1 MAETSSDSEQV
12 RPSLAMAW
20 SHGVRTAGLVWASQP
35 WLIIWIAVLTVVVA
49 LLPAA
54 ALYMSRLIVDSVVAA
69 IESGT
74 GADRD
79 TALTWVGVEAAI
91 LAALLAARRLLAFER
106 SRLQVELGYATNQAI
121 LGKCAA
127 LDLEQIERA
136 DLQQQLVIAKQF
148 ATSRPYNLV
157 SRGFDVL
164 QHMLT
169 LISVAALLWAFSP
182 LLLAFIVAGA
192 LPLFVGNLR
201 FADTAFGFYKGRTP
215 EVRERSYLES
225 LVTGEGSAKDRLHY
239 RLDEPLQARY
249 RNLFQA
255 MFQRDLAMKARHAL
269 WGAMLAVLSTAVFLG
284 AKIWIIWVTIAGT
297 ITLGQMTMFVG
308 LVKQGQASVTNLLA
322 AFNGVVEDVLYLST
336 LYGFLDTPV
345 QTRSGAI
352 RAGIKTGDGLRFEH
366 VSYRYPNG
374 PRLALDDVSFHM
386 PAGSALGIVG
396 VNGSGKSTL
405 VKLALGLYQPLQG
418 RVLLDGSELAEWDRG
433 ALAKR
438 FGVLFQPSTNFKM
451 TARENI
457 QVGVGLDTMSE
468 EALARASALG
478 LADDVIA
485 DLPDG
490 YDSRLSKRFVDGIEM
505 SGGQWKRLA
514 LARAYANPDADC
526 IILDEPTAAL
536 DANAEA
542 ELLKRPRDGKA
553 LIIIS
558 HRLSNL
564 RPTDQII
571 MLEKGRIIEQGA
583 HDDLIERG
591 GAYASMYT
599 VQAKAY
605 R

>member
-1 MAETSSDSEQV
+1 MADTGSDTAQA
-12 RPSLAMAW
+12 RPSLATAW
-20 SHGVRTAGLVWASQP
+20 THGVRTAGLVWATQP
-35 WLIIWIAVLTVVVA
+35 WLIVWIAVLTVVVA

-54 ALYMSRLIVDSVVAA
+54 ALYMSKLILDSVVAA
-69 IESGT
+69 IESGAS
-74 GADRD
+74 ADRE
-79 TALTWVGVEAAI
+79 TALIWVGVEAAI
-91 LAALLAARRLLAFER
+91 LAGLLAARRLLAFER

-121 LGKCAA
+121 LGKCATLA
-127 LDLEQIERA
+127 LEQIERA
-136 DLQQQLVIAKQF
+136 DVQQQLVIAKQF

-157 SRGFDVL
+157 SRGFDLL
-164 QHMLT
+164 QHTLT
-169 LISVAALLWAFSP
+169 LVSVAALLWAFSP
-182 LLLAFIVAGA
+182 LLLVFILAGA
-192 LPLFVGNLR
+192 LPLFLGNLR

-225 LVTGEGSAKDRLHY
+225 LITGEGSAKERVHY

-249 RNLFQA
+249 RSLFQS
-255 MFQRDLAMKARHAL
+255 MFQRDLSMKARHAL

-284 AKIWIIWVTIAGT
+284 AKLWIVWVTLLGT

-345 QTRSGAI
+345 TPRP
-352 RAGIKTGDGLRFEH
+352 AGQGVGVAPGDGLRFEN

-405 VKLALGLYQPLQG
+405 IKLALGLYQPLHG
-418 RVLLDGSELAEWDRG
+418 RVLLDGTELGDWSRD
-433 ALAKR
+433 ALASR

-457 QVGVGLDTMSE
+457 QVGTGFSPMSE
-468 EALARASALG
+468 EDLARAARLG
-478 LADDVIA
+478 LADDVIS

-490 YDSRLSKRFVDGIEM
+490 YDSRLSKRYVDGIEM

-514 LARAYANPDADC
+514 LARAYANAQADY

-536 DANAEA
+536 DAKAEA
-542 ELLKRPRDGKA
+542 ELLRRPREGKS

-564 RPTDQII
+564 RPSDQII
-571 MLEKGRIIEQGA
+571 MLEKGRILEQGPHDALIEQ
-583 HDDLIERG
+583 G
-591 GAYASMYT
+591 GAYADMYT
-599 VQAKAY
+599 QQAKAY

>member
-1 MAETSSDSEQV
+1 MADTGSDTTQA
-12 RPSLAMAW
+12 RPSIAAAW
-20 SHGVRTAGLVWASQP
+20 THGVRTAGLVWATQP
-35 WLIIWIAVLTVVVA
+35 WLIVWISVLTVVVA

-54 ALYMSRLIVDSVVAA
+54 ALYMSKLIVDSVVAA
-69 IESGT
+69 IESGAS
-74 GADRD
+74 ADRE
-79 TALTWVGVEAAI
+79 TALIWVGVEAAI
-91 LAALLAARRLLAFER
+91 LAGLLAARRLLAFER

-127 LDLEQIERA
+127 LTLEQIERA
-136 DLQQQLVIAKQF
+136 DVQQQLVIAKQF

-157 SRGFDVL
+157 SRGFDLL
-164 QHMLT
+164 QHALT
-169 LISVAALLWAFSP
+169 LVSVAALLWAFSP
-182 LLLAFIVAGA
+182 FLLVFILAGA
-192 LPLFVGNLR
+192 LPLFLGNLR

-225 LVTGEGSAKDRLHY
+225 LITGEGSAKERVHY
-239 RLDEPLQARY
+239 RLDEPLQERY
-249 RNLFQA
+249 RTLFQS
-255 MFQRDLAMKARHAL
+255 MFRRDLSMKARHAL

-284 AKIWIIWVTIAGT
+284 AKLWIVWVTLLGT

-345 QTRSGAI
+345 SA
-352 RAGIKTGDGLRFEH
+352 RAAGQVAGVAPGDGLRFEH
-366 VSYRYPNG
+366 VSYQYPNG

-405 VKLALGLYQPLQG
+405 IKLALGLYQPLHG
-418 RVLLDGSELAEWDRG
+418 RVLLDGTELGDWSRD
-433 ALAKR
+433 ALARR
-438 FGVLFQPSTNFKM
+438 FGVLFQPSTNFKL

-457 QVGVGLDTMSE
+457 QIGTGFSPMSE
-468 EALARASALG
+468 EELARAARLG

-514 LARAYANPDADC
+514 LARAYANAQADC

-542 ELLKRPRDGKA
+542 ELLRRPRDGKS

-571 MLEKGRIIEQGA
+571 MLEKGRILEQGPHDALIEQG
-583 HDDLIERG
+583 G
-591 GAYASMYT
+591 PYADMYT
-599 VQAKAY
+599 QQAKAY

>member
-1 MAETSSDSEQV
+1 MSDTNPDSAQV
-12 RPSLAMAW
+12 RPSIAMAW
-20 SHGVRTAGLVWASQP
+20 SHGVRTAGLVWSSQP
-35 WLIIWIAVLTVVVA
+35 WLIICISILTVVVA

-69 IESGT
+69 IESGAS
-74 GADRD
+74 ADRD
-79 TALTWVGVEAAI
+79 AALMWVRVEAAI
-91 LAALLAARRLLAFER
+91 LAVLLAARRLLAFER

-148 ATSRPYNLV
+148 TTSRPYNLV
-157 SRGFDVL
+157 SRGFDLL
-164 QHMLT
+164 QHALT
-169 LISVAALLWAFSP
+169 LVSVAVLLWAFSP

-192 LPLFVGNLR
+192 LPLFLGNLR

-225 LVTGEGSAKDRLHY
+225 LITGEGSARDRLHY
-239 RLDEPLQARY
+239 RLDRPLQARY
-249 RNLFQA
+249 RELFQS
-255 MFQRDLAMKARHAL
+255 MFQRDLVMKGRHAF
-269 WGAMLAVLSTAVFLG
+269 WGAVLAILSTAVFLG
-284 AKIWIIWVTIAGT
+284 AKVWIVWVTISGA

-308 LVKQGQASVTNLLA
+308 LVKQGQASVTSLLA

-345 QTRSGAI
+345 EARASGVSV
-352 RAGIKTGDGLRFEH
+352 GETPGDGLRFEH

-374 PRLALDDVSFHM
+374 PRLALDDVTFHV
-386 PAGSALGIVG
+386 PGGSALGIVG

-405 VKLALGLYQPLQG
+405 IKLALGLYRPLNG
-418 RVLLDGSELAEWDRG
+418 KVLLDGTDLADWDRE
-433 ALAKR
+433 ALARR

-451 TARENI
+451 TARDNI
-457 QVGVGLDTMSE
+457 EVGVGLAPMSD
-468 EALARASALG
+468 EALARATELG
-478 LADDVIA
+478 LADEVIA
-485 DLPDG
+485 DLPEG
-490 YDSRLSKRFVDGIEM
+490 YNSRLSKRFVDGIEM

-526 IILDEPTAAL
+526 VILDEPTAAL

-542 ELLKRPRDGKA
+542 ELLKRPRDGTG

-571 MLEKGRIIEQGA
+571 MLEKGRLIEQGD
-583 HDDLIERG
+583 HDALVEKG
-591 GAYASMYT
+591 GAYATMFN
-599 VQAKAY
+599 VQAKAH